1 MENTDNQVLFLVM
14 NFAYLEVDG
23 WAATHSA
30 CLDLGCA
37 SDPPGQASNKPWFS
51 QAILKY

>member
-23 WAATHSA
+23 WAATQSIAHA
-30 CLDLGCA
+30 WIWDVPVTLLGRHPT
-37 SDPPGQASNKPWFS
+37 SLGFHRQS
-51 QAILKY
+51 